1 MDFFKLTFKYMI
13 RVIDMIAYTYYS
25 LCNMC
30 LCHKVMAVA
39 SSHFGINLINLFTKR
54 LLFSIVFF
62 FKLIQC
68 FVYKYVSSS
77 QMKILTPI
85 YFHSDF
91 FVWQDRSWNENSCDF
106 ITVIFV
112 LLDTCQSLYL
122 FAFLLP
128 YSSAG
133 GCSKNNSS
141 NRCYT
146 HG

>member
-25 LCNMC
+25 LCNVC

-39 SSHFGINLINLFTKR
+39 SSHFGINLIKLFIKR
-54 LLFSIVFF
+54 LLFSIFF
-62 FKLIQC
+62 PNLFNALFINMFPVLK
-68 FVYKYVSSS
+68 
-77 QMKILTPI
+77 MKILTPI

-91 FVWQDRSWNENSCDF
+91 FVWQNRSWNENSCDF
-106 ITVIFV
+106 IIVIFV

-122 FAFLLP
+122 FSFLLP